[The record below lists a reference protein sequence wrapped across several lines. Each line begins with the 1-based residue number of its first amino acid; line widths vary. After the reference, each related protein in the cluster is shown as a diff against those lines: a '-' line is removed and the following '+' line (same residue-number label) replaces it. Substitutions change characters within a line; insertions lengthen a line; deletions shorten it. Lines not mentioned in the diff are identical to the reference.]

1 MKLQI
6 SKFKEYGLEKLVI
19 KYKLIIWKIVKIDL
33 HKDWDSNSYIELH
46 KMVDMIHKQI
56 DLKINFNLKL
66 FKKVCI
72 KIICCKDMV

>member
-33 HKDWDSNSYIELH
+33 HKDWDFNSYIELH

-56 DLKINFNLKL
+56 DLKINFNLKSY
-66 FKKVCI
+66 KKVCI
-72 KIICCKDMV
+72 KIICCKDMG

>member
-56 DLKINFNLKL
+56 DLKINFSLKL
-66 FKKVCI
+66 YKKVYI